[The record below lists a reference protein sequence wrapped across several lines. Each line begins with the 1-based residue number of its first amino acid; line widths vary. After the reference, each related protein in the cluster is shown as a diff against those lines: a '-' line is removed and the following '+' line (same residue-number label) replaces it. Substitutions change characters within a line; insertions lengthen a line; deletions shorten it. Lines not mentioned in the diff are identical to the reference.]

1 MNIRPAFRNGQFL
14 GFAVEVNGEPVGK
27 VHKQYKLAVMLRD
40 ELKQGAT
47 MNRKSMSWVAP
58 GGVYQLR
65 SAVRPGI
72 MATRV
77 SWLQR
82 LMRRLFK

>member
-1 MNIRPAFRNGQFL
+1 MNIRPAFRNGEFL

-27 VHKQYKLAVMLRD
+27 AHKRYATAVLLLD
-40 ELKQGAT
+40 ELKRGAT

-65 SAVRPGI
+65 SAVRPGV
-72 MATRV
+72 MATRIGFF
-77 SWLQR
+77 R
-82 LMRRLFK
+82 RMMRRLFK